1 MRGRHVPL
9 PGLVAVI
16 AWLAVLAP
24 SETGWAAEGERRNAT
39 ASAAEARPTYGP
51 IRPDDTLWSIA
62 ARARPGR
69 ATMEET
75 MAALL
80 RLNPGAFVDGD
91 PNRIRGGAILILPTE
106 ADVRGGGVARG
117 AVMVEEGMA
126 EEGGAPRGPQPSQLP
141 DLGADPRVEAEA
153 LVAENA
159 VLRAELTEAREETR
173 ALRTQVQILEREV
186 DDLKRRLTRAETRPP
201 SRTGDTEMPV
211 TLIGVGALVVGG
223 LAAVLLVLRRRGR
236 VRSSPV
242 TPDAGATE
250 PALEQEAQPE
260 EAAQPEQNAAPEEE
274 APPEEEFPPREVVP
288 EPDPVSAGTFRE
300 APEVPASEAPD
311 EPTAASGYSPNT
323 KLNLA
328 RAYMNMDDAETA
340 REVLE
345 EVLAEGDIEERA
357 AARKL
362 LDELGNPLP
371 GT

>member
-1 MRGRHVPL
+1 MHGRRAPL

-16 AWLAVLAP
+16 VWVAVLAP
-24 SETGWAAEGERRNAT
+24 SEMGWAAEGERRNAT
-39 ASAAEARPTYGP
+39 ASAVEARPTYGP

-69 ATMEET
+69 ATLEET

-91 PNRIRGGAILILPTE
+91 PNRIRGGAILILPAE

-117 AVMVEEGMA
+117 TVMVEEVVA
-126 EEGGAPRGPQPSQLP
+126 EEGGAPRGPEPSQRP
-141 DLGADPRVEAEA
+141 DRGADPRVEAEA

-159 VLRAELTEAREETR
+159 ALRAELTEAQAETR
-173 ALRTQVQILEREV
+173 ALRTRVQVLEREI
-186 DDLKRRLTRAETRPP
+186 DGLKRRLTRAETPP
-201 SRTGDTEMPV
+201 SRTGDTEIPV
-211 TLIGVGALVVGG
+211 TLIGVGALVVAGS
-223 LAAVLLVLRRRGR
+223 VYVMLLLGLRRRK
-236 VRSSPV
+236 RSSPA
-242 TPDAGATE
+242 TPNAGATE

-260 EAAQPEQNAAPEEE
+260 EAARPEENAAPEEE
-274 APPEEEFPPREVVP
+274 PPPEEEFPPQEVAP
-288 EPDPVSAGTFRE
+288 ETDPVLAGTFRE

-345 EVLAEGDIEERA
+345 EVLGEGDTEERA

-362 LDELGNPLP
+362 LDELENPP
-371 GT
+371 SGT